1 MKVIVL
7 GAGLQG
13 IATTM
18 DLAWNEN
25 MEAVTIADY
34 EFARAEKVAAICNE
48 KYGPKVTPI
57 QLDVSD
63 FDNLVETIKP
73 FDLVINV

>member
-13 IATTM
+13 IATTI

-48 KYGPKVTPI
+48 KYGP
-57 QLDVSD
+57 
-63 FDNLVETIKP
+63 
-73 FDLVINV
+73 